1 MLEKKT
7 ILIADDEFNTRTAL
21 ERFFKRKYAISTA
34 ADGSVALDLLRSQSF
49 DLVLTDLRMPGADGM
64 SVLKAA
70 AEKGIPCV
78 LLTAYGS
85 ITDAVQAVKLGAYDF
100 VSKPVKLAQLETV
113 IEAALSQKSAAV
125 PPAAPGAPQKAA
137 PAPGG
142 FVTPDGIATP
152 MAAVYDTARTVA
164 PSRASVLLSG
174 ESGTGKEVIAKLIH
188 ENSGRA
194 GAFVP
199 VHCAA
204 LTSTI
209 LESELF
215 GYEKGAFTGA
225 NERRSGKFELADKG
239 TVFLDEIGEIDAAT
253 QVKLLRV
260 LETRSFE
267 RVGGTETVHS
277 DFRLISATN
286 RDLKQM
292 VREGSFRED
301 LFFRLS
307 VINLKLPP
315 LRERRN
321 EIPALVQKFAAEF
334 AEENGMPNPG
344 IAPETMQKLCD
355 APWHGNIR
363 ELRNCIESRVVL
375 SGGKILS
382 DSLLPPEFSSV
393 ETAPADSPAIP
404 DALPAP
410 DSPALDIHDA
420 ETKLIYQALE
430 KCNGNRTQAAA
441 MLGISRRTLQRKLS
455 AFFPSEK
462 KLGKKS

>member
-1 MLEKKT
+1 MSDKKT

-34 ADGSVALDLLRSQSF
+34 ADGSEALARIAQQKF

-64 SVLKAA
+64 SVLEGAA
-70 AEKGIPCV
+70 AKGIPCV

-113 IEAALSQKSAAV
+113 IEAALSSGKELKKTVEAPVPAEKKSGGVVV
-125 PPAAPGAPQKAA
+125 PE
-137 PAPGG
+137 
-142 FVTPDGIATP
+142 GISTP
-152 MAAVYDTARTVA
+152 MAAIYETARTVA

-174 ESGTGKEVIAKLIH
+174 ESGTGKEVIARMIH
-188 ENSGRA
+188 DSSGRS

-225 NERRSGKFELADKG
+225 GERRAGKFELADQG
-239 TVFLDEIGEIDAAT
+239 TVFLDEIGEIDAAA

-260 LETRSFE
+260 LETRAFE

-277 DFRLISATN
+277 NFRLISATN

-292 VREGSFRED
+292 VRDGLFRED

-315 LRERRN
+315 LRERRS
-321 EIPALVQKFAAEF
+321 EIPSLVKLFAAEF
-334 AEENGMPNPG
+334 AAENGMKEPE
-344 IAPETMQKLCD
+344 ISPETLEKLCH
-355 APWHGNIR
+355 APWQGNIR
-363 ELRNCIESRVVL
+363 ELRNCIESMVVL
-375 SGGKILS
+375 SGGNPLT
-382 DSLLPPEFSSV
+382 DALLPPEISGT
-393 ETAPADSPAIP
+393 ETPEKAAEDIASEDAGVKRSSPAFAIR
-404 DALPAP
+404 
-410 DSPALDIHDA
+410 DA
-420 ETKLIYQALE
+420 ETRLIEQALE
-430 KCNGNRTQAAA
+430 KCGGNRTKAAE
-441 MLGISRRTLQRKLS
+441 MLGISRRTLQRKL
-455 AFFPSEK
+455 AGMEK
-462 KLGKKS
+462 SSD

>member
-1 MLEKKT
+1 MVDKKT

-34 ADGSVALDLLRSQSF
+34 ADGSEALALIGQQQF

-64 SVLKAA
+64 SVLEAA
-70 AEKGIPCV
+70 SKKGIPCV

-100 VSKPVKLAQLETV
+100 VSKPVKLNQLETV
-113 IEAALSQKSAAV
+113 IEAALAQKAPAAV
-125 PPAAPGAPQKAA
+125 PEKVQVPPAKAVSGVVA
-137 PAPGG
+137 
-142 FVTPDGIATP
+142 PDGIATP
-152 MAAVYDTARTVA
+152 MQGVYETARTVA

-174 ESGTGKEVIAKLIH
+174 ESGTGKEVIARLIH
-188 ENSGRA
+188 ENSGRS
-194 GAFVP
+194 GAFIP

-260 LETRSFE
+260 LETRAFE

-286 RDLKQM
+286 RDLKKM
-292 VREGSFRED
+292 VAEGTFRED

-321 EIPALVQKFAAEF
+321 EIPALVKLFVAEFAAEN
-334 AEENGMPNPG
+334 AMPV
-344 IAPETMQKLCD
+344 PEILPEVMELLCQ
-355 APWHGNIR
+355 APWQGNIR
-363 ELRNCIESRVVL
+363 ELRNCIESMVVL
-375 SGGKILS
+375 SGGKPLGV
-382 DSLLPPEFSSV
+382 SLLPPDITGGSSASSV
-393 ETAPADSPAIP
+393 PEVSAPQVAESNPV
-404 DALPAP
+404 
-410 DSPALDIHDA
+410 PALDIHDA
-420 ETKLIYQALE
+420 ETKLIEQALE
-430 KCNGNRTQAAA
+430 KCGGNRTKAAEL
-441 MLGISRRTLQRKLS
+441 LGISRRTLQRKLAGMES
-455 AFFPSEK
+455 R
-462 KLGKKS
+462 

>member
-1 MLEKKT
+1 MNGKKT

-34 ADGSVALDLLRSQSF
+34 ADGSAALDLLKNQSF

-70 AEKGIPCV
+70 ADKGIPCV

-113 IEAALSQKSAAV
+113 IEAALSQESAAAV
-125 PPAAPGAPQKAA
+125 PPPSVPDKTAKKVDGI
-137 PAPGG
+137 
-142 FVTPDGIATP
+142 VTPDGISTP

-188 ENSGRA
+188 ENSGRT

-225 NERRSGKFELADKG
+225 NETRSGKFELADKG

-260 LETRSFE
+260 LETRAFE
-267 RVGGTETVHS
+267 RVGGTQTVHS

-292 VREGSFRED
+292 VRDGSFRED

-334 AEENGMPNPG
+334 ASENGMPSPG
-344 IAPETMQKLCD
+344 IEPGTMQKLCN

-363 ELRNCIESRVVL
+363 ELRNCIESMVVL

-382 DSLLPPEFSSV
+382 DSLLPPEFS
-393 ETAPADSPAIP
+393 TAEAENVSPAV
-404 DALPAP
+404 AP
-410 DSPALDIHDA
+410 DTPISFPESPELDIHDA
-420 ETKLIYQALE
+420 EIKLIEQALE

>member
-1 MLEKKT
+1 MSDKKT

-34 ADGSVALDLLRSQSF
+34 ADGSEALSQINAQKF

-64 SVLKAA
+64 SVLEAA
-70 AEKGIPCV
+70 AAKGIPCV

-113 IEAALSQKSAAV
+113 IEAALSQEKSEKPVKKSAPQV
-125 PPAAPGAPQKAA
+125 PASVPGV
-137 PAPGG
+137 
-142 FVTPDGIATP
+142 VTPAGISTP
-152 MAAVYDTARTVA
+152 MAAVYETAATVA

-188 ENSGRA
+188 EKSGRT

-267 RVGGTETVHS
+267 RVGGNETVHS

-286 RDLKQM
+286 KDLKQM
-292 VREGSFRED
+292 VRDGSFRED
-301 LFFRLS
+301 LYFRLS

-315 LRERRN
+315 LRERRS
-321 EIPALVQKFAAEF
+321 EIPALVRLFISEFAAE
-334 AEENGMPNPG
+334 NGMSVPDISPG
-344 IAPETMQKLCD
+344 TLDKLCN
-355 APWHGNIR
+355 ASWHGNIR
-363 ELRNCIESRVVL
+363 ELRNCIESMVVL
-375 SGGKILS
+375 SGGKTL
-382 DSLLPPEFSSV
+382 DDTLLPPELF
-393 ETAPADSPAIP
+393 EKAPEPVRESSPA
-404 DALPAP
+404 ASPANQEP
-410 DSPALDIHDA
+410 SSALDIHDA
-420 ETKLIYQALE
+420 EARLIAQALE
-430 KCNGNRTQAAA
+430 KCGGNRTRAAE
-441 MLGISRRTLQRKLS
+441 MLGISRRTLQRKLNL
-455 AFFPSEK
+455 FFAEK
-462 KLGKKS
+462 KEE

>member
-1 MLEKKT
+1 MNGKKT

-34 ADGSVALDLLRSQSF
+34 ADGSAALDLLRDQSF

-70 AEKGIPCV
+70 SEKGIPCV

-113 IEAALSQKSAAV
+113 IEAALSQGSAAEPPPPV
-125 PPAAPGAPQKAA
+125 PEEAVKKVDGI
-137 PAPGG
+137 
-142 FVTPDGIATP
+142 VTPDGISTP

-188 ENSGRA
+188 ENSGRT

-225 NERRSGKFELADKG
+225 NETRAGKFELADKG

-260 LETRSFE
+260 LETRAFE
-267 RVGGTETVHS
+267 RVGGNQTVHS

-292 VREGSFRED
+292 VRDGSFRED

-334 AEENGMPNPG
+334 AAENGMSFPG
-344 IAPETMQKLCD
+344 IEPGTMQKLCQ
-355 APWHGNIR
+355 APWQGNIR
-363 ELRNCIESRVVL
+363 ELRNCIESMVVL

-382 DSLLPPEFSSV
+382 DSLLPPEFLSAGV
-393 ETAPADSPAIP
+393 EEVIPVSAPCSQPP
-404 DALPAP
+404 PP
-410 DSPALDIHDA
+410 ESQKLDIRDA
-420 ETKLIYQALE
+420 EIKLIEQALE

>member
-1 MLEKKT
+1 
-7 ILIADDEFNTRTAL
+7 
-21 ERFFKRKYAISTA
+21 
-34 ADGSVALDLLRSQSF
+34 
-49 DLVLTDLRMPGADGM
+49 
-64 SVLKAA
+64 
-70 AEKGIPCV
+70 
-78 LLTAYGS
+78 
-85 ITDAVQAVKLGAYDF
+85 
-100 VSKPVKLAQLETV
+100 
-113 IEAALSQKSAAV
+113 
-125 PPAAPGAPQKAA
+125 
-137 PAPGG
+137 
-142 FVTPDGIATP
+142 

-164 PSRASVLLSG
+164 PSRASILLTG

-188 ENSGRA
+188 ENSGRT

-225 NERRSGKFELADKG
+225 NETRAGKFELADKG

-260 LETRSFE
+260 LETRAFE
-267 RVGGTETVHS
+267 RVGGTQTVHS

-292 VREGSFRED
+292 VRDGSFRED

-321 EIPALVQKFAAEF
+321 EIPALVQKFSAEF
-334 AEENGMPNPG
+334 ASENGMPSPG
-344 IAPETMQKLCD
+344 IESGTMQKLCN

-363 ELRNCIESRVVL
+363 ELRNCIESMVVL

-382 DSLLPPEFSSV
+382 DSLLPPEFSTG
-393 ETAPADSPAIP
+393 ETEEIPPVSASEISSLPLDSPK
-404 DALPAP
+404 
-410 DSPALDIHDA
+410 LDIHDA
-420 ETKLIYQALE
+420 EIKLIEQALE

>member
-1 MLEKKT
+1 MSDRKN

-21 ERFFKRKYAISTA
+21 ERFFKRKYAIKTA
-34 ADGSVALDLLRSQSF
+34 ADGAEALALLETGDF

-70 AEKGIPCV
+70 SARRIPCV

-85 ITDAVQAVKLGAYDF
+85 INDAVQAVKLGAYDF
-100 VSKPVKLAQLETV
+100 VSKPVKLNQLETV
-113 IEAALSQKSAAV
+113 IEAALAKNAEVQTPQKTEKKTTSLPGNIV
-125 PPAAPGAPQKAA
+125 PP
-137 PAPGG
+137 
-142 FVTPDGIATP
+142 DGLDSP
-152 MAAVYDTARTVA
+152 MQAVYDTARTVA

-174 ESGTGKEVIAKLIH
+174 ESGTGKEVIARLIH
-188 ENSGRA
+188 ENSGRK

-225 NERRSGKFELADKG
+225 NERRAGKFELADKG
-239 TVFLDEIGEIDAAT
+239 TVFLDEIGEIDAAA

-267 RVGGTETVHS
+267 RVGSTETIHS

-286 RDLKQM
+286 KDLKKM
-292 VREGSFRED
+292 VREGTFRED

-321 EIPALVQKFAAEF
+321 EIPELVRHFITEF
-334 AEENGMPNPG
+334 SAENGMNE
-344 IAPETMQKLCD
+344 PELSREVLEKLCN
-355 APWHGNIR
+355 APWQGNIR
-363 ELRNCIESRVVL
+363 ELRNCIESMVVL
-375 SGGKILS
+375 SGGQKLTEA
-382 DSLLPPEFSSV
+382 LLPSEISGSPVEAAQPAAGQSV
-393 ETAPADSPAIP
+393 PAVPPAELPGNLGIRET
-404 DALPAP
+404 
-410 DSPALDIHDA
+410 
-420 ETKLIYQALE
+420 EYKLIEQALE
-430 KCNGNRTQAAA
+430 KCGGNRTKAAE
-441 MLGISRRTLQRKLS
+441 MLGISRRTLQRKL
-455 AFFPSEK
+455 AGRDAE
-462 KLGKKS
+462 

>member
-1 MLEKKT
+1 MNGKKT

-34 ADGSVALDLLRSQSF
+34 ADGSAALDLLREQSF

-70 AEKGIPCV
+70 AQKGIPCV

-113 IEAALSQKSAAV
+113 IEAALSQESAAELPPSV
-125 PPAAPGAPQKAA
+125 PEKTAKKVDGI
-137 PAPGG
+137 
-142 FVTPDGIATP
+142 VTPDGISTP

-164 PSRASVLLSG
+164 PSRASILLTG

-188 ENSGRA
+188 ENSGRT

-225 NERRSGKFELADKG
+225 NETRAGKFELADKG

-260 LETRSFE
+260 LETRAFE
-267 RVGGTETVHS
+267 RVGGTQTVHS

-292 VREGSFRED
+292 VRDGSFRED

-321 EIPALVQKFAAEF
+321 EIPALVQKFSAEF
-334 AEENGMPNPG
+334 ASENGMPSPG
-344 IAPETMQKLCD
+344 IEPDTMQKLCN

-363 ELRNCIESRVVL
+363 ELRNCIESMVVL

-382 DSLLPPEFSSV
+382 DSLLPPEFSTGGTEEITPVSAS
-393 ETAPADSPAIP
+393 ETPSLPQDSPK
-404 DALPAP
+404 
-410 DSPALDIHDA
+410 LDIHDA
-420 ETKLIYQALE
+420 EIKLIEQALE

>member
-1 MLEKKT
+1 MSDKKT

-34 ADGSVALDLLRSQSF
+34 ADGSEALTQINAGNF

-64 SVLKAA
+64 SVLEAA
-70 AEKGIPCV
+70 AAKGIPCV

-113 IEAALSQKSAAV
+113 IEAALAQEKAAEGTPEPAV
-125 PPAAPGAPQKAA
+125 PPVPASVPGI
-137 PAPGG
+137 
-142 FVTPDGIATP
+142 VTPDGISTP
-152 MAAVYDTARTVA
+152 MAAIYETARTVA
-164 PSRASVLLSG
+164 PSRASVLLAG
-174 ESGTGKEVIAKLIH
+174 ESGTGKEVVAKLIH
-188 ENSGRA
+188 ESSGRT

-215 GYEKGAFTGA
+215 GCEKGAFTGA
-225 NERRSGKFELADKG
+225 NERRAGKFELADKG

-267 RVGGTETVHS
+267 RVGGNETVHS

-292 VREGSFRED
+292 VRDGSFRED
-301 LFFRLS
+301 LYFRLS

-315 LRERRN
+315 LRERRS
-321 EIPALVQKFAAEF
+321 EIPALVKLFISEF
-334 AEENGMPNPG
+334 SAENGMNVPG
-344 IAPETMQKLCD
+344 ISPGTLDKLCN
-355 APWHGNIR
+355 AAWHGNIR
-363 ELRNCIESRVVL
+363 ELRNCIESMVVL
-375 SGGKILS
+375 SGGKTLD
-382 DSLLPPEFSSV
+382 DSLLPAELFEKTA
-393 ETAPADSPAIP
+393 ETAEKSTIVPSPADQ
-404 DALPAP
+404 
-410 DSPALDIHDA
+410 DSSSALDIHDA
-420 ETKLIYQALE
+420 EAKLIAQALE
-430 KCNGNRTQAAA
+430 KCGGNRTRAAE

-455 AFFPSEK
+455 LFFEEK
-462 KLGKKS
+462 KS

>member
-1 MLEKKT
+1 MSDRKN

-21 ERFFKRKYAISTA
+21 ERFFKRKYAIKTA
-34 ADGSVALDLLRSQSF
+34 ADGAEALALLESGDF

-70 AEKGIPCV
+70 SAKKIPCV

-85 ITDAVQAVKLGAYDF
+85 INDAVQAVKLGAYDF
-100 VSKPVKLAQLETV
+100 VSKPVKLNQLETV
-113 IEAALSQKSAAV
+113 IEAALVKNVSET
-125 PPAAPGAPQKAA
+125 
-137 PAPGG
+137 PAPETEKENISLPAGI
-142 FVTPDGIATP
+142 VSPDGIDSP
-152 MAAVYDTARTVA
+152 MQAVYDTARTVA

-174 ESGTGKEVIAKLIH
+174 ESGTGKEVVARLVH
-188 ENSGRA
+188 ESSGRK

-225 NERRSGKFELADKG
+225 NERRAGKFELADKG
-239 TVFLDEIGEIDAAT
+239 TVFLDEIGEIDAAA

-267 RVGGTETVHS
+267 RVGGNETIHS

-286 RDLKQM
+286 RDLKKM
-292 VREGSFRED
+292 VREGTFRED

-315 LRERRN
+315 LRERRK
-321 EIPALVQKFAAEF
+321 EIPALIRHFVAEF
-334 AEENGMPNPG
+334 SSENGMKEPE
-344 IAPETMQKLCD
+344 IAPETLEKLCS
-355 APWHGNIR
+355 APWEGNIR
-363 ELRNCIESRVVL
+363 ELRNCIESMVVL
-375 SGGKILS
+375 SGGKKLT
-382 DSLLPPEFSSV
+382 DALLPPEIFSIESESYEPV
-393 ETAPADSPAIP
+393 EPENVPVIEPEKKTGGMAIR
-404 DALPAP
+404 
-410 DSPALDIHDA
+410 DA
-420 ETKLIYQALE
+420 EDKLIEQALE
-430 KCNGNRTQAAA
+430 KCGGNRTKAAE
-441 MLGISRRTLQRKLS
+441 MLGISRRTLQRKL
-455 AFFPSEK
+455 ANRQE
-462 KLGKKS
+462 

>member
-1 MLEKKT
+1 MNGKKT

-34 ADGSVALDLLRSQSF
+34 ADGSAALDLLREQSF

-70 AEKGIPCV
+70 AQKGIPCV

-113 IEAALSQKSAAV
+113 IETALSQETAV
-125 PPAAPGAPQKAA
+125 PSSQPVPEKNTGKID
-137 PAPGG
+137 GI
-142 FVTPDGIATP
+142 VTPDGISSP

-164 PSRASVLLSG
+164 PSRASVLLTG
-174 ESGTGKEVIAKLIH
+174 ESGTGKEVIARLIH
-188 ENSGRA
+188 ENSGRT

-225 NERRSGKFELADKG
+225 NETRAGKFELADKG

-260 LETRSFE
+260 LETRAFE
-267 RVGGTETVHS
+267 RVGGTQTVHS

-292 VREGSFRED
+292 VRDGSFRED

-334 AEENGMPNPG
+334 ASENGMPSPG
-344 IAPETMQKLCD
+344 IDPGTMQKLCN

-363 ELRNCIESRVVL
+363 ELRNCIESMVVL

-382 DSLLPPEFSSV
+382 DSLLPPEFSTG
-393 ETAPADSPAIP
+393 ETEEIPPVSASEISSLPLDSPK
-404 DALPAP
+404 
-410 DSPALDIHDA
+410 LDIHDA
-420 ETKLIYQALE
+420 EIKLIEQALE
-430 KCNGNRTQAAA
+430 KCNGNRTQAAT

>member
-1 MLEKKT
+1 MNGKKT

-34 ADGSVALDLLRSQSF
+34 ADGSAALDLLREQSF

-70 AEKGIPCV
+70 AQKGIPCV

-113 IEAALSQKSAAV
+113 IETALSQETAV
-125 PPAAPGAPQKAA
+125 PSSQPVPEKNTGKID
-137 PAPGG
+137 GI
-142 FVTPDGIATP
+142 VTPDGISSP

-164 PSRASVLLSG
+164 PSRASVLLTG
-174 ESGTGKEVIAKLIH
+174 ESGTGKEVIARLIH
-188 ENSGRA
+188 ENSGRT

-225 NERRSGKFELADKG
+225 NETRAGKFELADKG

-260 LETRSFE
+260 LETRAFE
-267 RVGGTETVHS
+267 RVGGTQTVHS

-292 VREGSFRED
+292 VRDGSFRED

-321 EIPALVQKFAAEF
+321 EIPALVQKFSAEF
-334 AEENGMPNPG
+334 ASENGMPSPG
-344 IAPETMQKLCD
+344 IDPGTMQKLCN

-363 ELRNCIESRVVL
+363 ELRNCIESMVVL

-382 DSLLPPEFSSV
+382 DSLLPPEFSTG
-393 ETAPADSPAIP
+393 ETEEIPPVSASEISSLPQDSPK
-404 DALPAP
+404 
-410 DSPALDIHDA
+410 LDIHDA
-420 ETKLIYQALE
+420 EIKLIEQALE